1 MFAPTKAVWST
12 DNRTAGFR
20 VCGEG
25 TKGIRVECRIGGAD
39 LNPYLAMAALLA
51 AGLDGIEKKMELEP
65 EMKGDMYAAGDV
77 REIPK
82 TLREAATLMN
92 GSYMLRAAFG
102 PEVIDH
108 YHHAAQWEISETD
121 RVVTDFEIARLL
133 ERA

>member
-1 MFAPTKAVWST
+1 
-12 DNRTAGFR
+12 
-20 VCGEG
+20 
-25 TKGIRVECRIGGAD
+25 
-39 LNPYLAMAALLA
+39 
-51 AGLDGIEKKMELEP
+51 
-65 EMKGDMYAAGDV
+65 MKGDMYAAGDV

-82 TLREAATLMN
+82 TLREAAALMH

-121 RVVTDFEIARLL
+121 RVVTDFELARLL